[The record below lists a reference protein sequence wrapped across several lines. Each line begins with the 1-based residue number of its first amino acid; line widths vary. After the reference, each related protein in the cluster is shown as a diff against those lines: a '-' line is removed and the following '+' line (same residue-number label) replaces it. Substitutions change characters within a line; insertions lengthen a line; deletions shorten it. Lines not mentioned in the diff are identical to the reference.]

1 MNKYAQVALIAA
13 EHIKNGM
20 LPRAAWEQASCEIF
34 PKGSASQVKGCPKNA
49 FLGLYD
55 PTANTKNAAY
65 AIEALAWL
73 RAHPGCK
80 VTPSALWKIVQKGEN
95 KAYNSQM
102 HIVIAL
108 YQNGYIH

>member
-1 MNKYAQVALIAA
+1 MNKYTQVALLAA

-55 PTANTKNAAY
+55 PTVNTKNAAY
-65 AIEALAWL
+65 AREALAWL

>member
-1 MNKYAQVALIAA
+1 MNKYTQVVLLAA

-55 PTANTKNAAY
+55 PTVNTKNAAY
-65 AIEALAWL
+65 AMRGPCVAQGSSAVKSPHL
-73 RAHPGCK
+73 RFGRL
-80 VTPSALWKIVQKGEN
+80 S
-95 KAYNSQM
+95 
-102 HIVIAL
+102 
-108 YQNGYIH
+108 